1 MAMVENDLL
10 QKAIE
15 ILDKGGLVGIPTET
29 VYGLA
34 ADAENKNAVESIYK
48 AKNRPSNHP
57 LIVHLANAQA
67 IPRWVTK
74 FTEDAKKLT
83 DAFWPGPLTIIL
95 KKSDVAGDFVTG
107 GQDTVALRCPSHPL
121 AHRLLEIFD
130 RGQGRGLAAPSA
142 NSFGS
147 ISPSTA
153 QHVRDDLGEKPDGKV
168 DLILDGGPCEVGIES
183 TILDLSGE
191 TPRIL
196 REGVIDS
203 DQISAV
209 LGKPVMH
216 GTVYNSP
223 RVSGTLK
230 SHYAPKHVLEMVS
243 EAGLPGQTQRLAREF
258 KTFGLIAPSKIAD
271 RFKSVSEKAYAYSSV
286 PELSAHLY
294 QWMHD
299 LDKEKI
305 DKIFVVAPDYS
316 PASAGVLDRL
326 TRASAKKE

>member
-1 MAMVENDLL
+1 MLDNDLL
-10 QKAIE
+10 QKAIK
-15 ILDKGGLVGIPTET
+15 ILDNGGLVGIPTET

-34 ADAENKNAVESIYK
+34 ADAENQEAVESIYK

-57 LIVHLANAQA
+57 LIVHLANAKA
-67 IPRWVTK
+67 IPRWVSD
-74 FTEDAKKLT
+74 FNADAKKLT

-95 KKSDVAGDFVTG
+95 KKSDVAKDFVTG

-130 RGQGRGLAAPSA
+130 RGQGKGLAAPSA
-142 NSFGS
+142 NSFGR

-168 DLILDGGPCEVGIES
+168 DLIIDGGPCEVGIES
-183 TILDLSGE
+183 TILDLSGD

-196 REGVIDS
+196 REGAIDS
-203 DQISAV
+203 DQISSV
-209 LGKPVMH
+209 IGKPVMH

-230 SHYAPKHVLEMVS
+230 SHYAPKHKMEMVS
-243 EAGLPGQTQRLAREF
+243 VEDLPGKTQFLARQF
-258 KTFGLIAPSKIAD
+258 KSFGLIAPEKIAR
-271 RFKSVSEKAYAYSSV
+271 RFKPVSEKTFAYSSV

-299 LDKEKI
+299 LDKEDI
-305 DKIFVVAPDYS
+305 DRIFVVPPEYS
-316 PASAGVLDRL
+316 PSSAGVLDRL
-326 TRASAKKE
+326 TRASAIKE

>member
-1 MAMVENDLL
+1 MLDNELL
-10 QKAIE
+10 QKAIK
-15 ILDKGGLVGIPTET
+15 ILDNGGLVGIPTET

-34 ADAENKNAVESIYK
+34 ADAENQEAVESIYK

-57 LIVHLANAQA
+57 LIVHLANAKA
-67 IPRWVTK
+67 IPRWVSD
-74 FTEDAKKLT
+74 FNEDAKKLT

-95 KKSDVAGDFVTG
+95 KKSDIAKDFVTG
-107 GQDTVALRCPSHPL
+107 GQDTVALRCPSHTI

-130 RGQGRGLAAPSA
+130 RGQGKGLAAPSA
-142 NSFGS
+142 NSFGR

-153 QHVRDDLGEKPDGKV
+153 QHVRDDLGEKPEGKV
-168 DLILDGGPCEVGIES
+168 DLIIDGGPCEAGIES
-183 TILDLSGE
+183 TILDLSGD

-196 REGVIDS
+196 REGAIDS
-203 DQISAV
+203 DQISSV
-209 LGKPVMH
+209 IGKPVMH

-230 SHYAPKHVLEMVS
+230 SHYAPKHKMEMVS
-243 EAGLPGQTQRLAREF
+243 VENLPGKTQFLARQF
-258 KTFGLIAPSKIAD
+258 KTFGLIAPEKIAR
-271 RFKSVSEKAYAYSSV
+271 RFKPVSEKIFAYSSV

-299 LDKEKI
+299 LDKEDI
-305 DKIFVVAPDYS
+305 DRIFVVPPEYS
-316 PASAGVLDRL
+316 PSSAGVLDRL

>member
-1 MAMVENDLL
+1 MLDNDLL
-10 QKAIE
+10 QKAIK
-15 ILDKGGLVGIPTET
+15 ILDNGGLVGIPTET

-34 ADAENKNAVESIYK
+34 ADAENQEAVESIYK

-57 LIVHLANAQA
+57 LIVHLANAKA
-67 IPRWVTK
+67 IPRWVSD
-74 FTEDAKKLT
+74 FNADAKKLT

-95 KKSDVAGDFVTG
+95 KKSDVAKDFVTG

-130 RGQGRGLAAPSA
+130 RGQGKGLAAPSA
-142 NSFGS
+142 NSFGR

-168 DLILDGGPCEVGIES
+168 DLIIDGGPCEVGIES
-183 TILDLSGE
+183 TILDLSGD

-196 REGVIDS
+196 REGAIDS
-203 DQISAV
+203 DQISSV
-209 LGKPVMH
+209 IGKPVMH

-230 SHYAPKHVLEMVS
+230 SHYAPKHKMEMVS
-243 EAGLPGQTQRLAREF
+243 VEDLPGKTQFLARQF
-258 KTFGLIAPSKIAD
+258 KSFGLIAPEKIAR
-271 RFKSVSEKAYAYSSV
+271 RFKPVSEKTFAYSSV

-299 LDKEKI
+299 LDKEDI
-305 DKIFVVAPDYS
+305 DRIFVVPPEYS
-316 PASAGVLDRL
+316 PSSAGVLDRL

>member
-1 MAMVENDLL
+1 MLDNDLL
-10 QKAIE
+10 QKAIK
-15 ILDKGGLVGIPTET
+15 ILDNGGLVGIPTET

-34 ADAENKNAVESIYK
+34 ADAENQEAVESIYK

-57 LIVHLANAQA
+57 LIVHLANAKA
-67 IPRWVTK
+67 IPRWVSD
-74 FTEDAKKLT
+74 FNEDAKKLT

-95 KKSDVAGDFVTG
+95 KKSDVAKDFVTG
-107 GQDTVALRCPSHPL
+107 GQDTVALRCPSHPI

-130 RGQGRGLAAPSA
+130 RGQGKGLAAPSA
-142 NSFGS
+142 NSFGR

-153 QHVRDDLGEKPDGKV
+153 QHVRDDLGEKPEGKV
-168 DLILDGGPCEVGIES
+168 DLLIDGGPCEVGIES
-183 TILDLSGE
+183 TILDLSGD

-196 REGVIDS
+196 REGAIDS
-203 DQISAV
+203 DQISSV
-209 LGKPVMH
+209 IGKPVMH

-230 SHYAPKHVLEMVS
+230 SHYAPKHKMEMVS
-243 EAGLPGQTQRLAREF
+243 VEDLPGKTQFLARQF
-258 KTFGLIAPSKIAD
+258 KTFGLIAPEKIAR
-271 RFKSVSEKAYAYSSV
+271 RFKPISEKTFAYSSV

-299 LDKEKI
+299 LDKEDI
-305 DKIFVVAPDYS
+305 DRIFVVPPEYS
-316 PASAGVLDRL
+316 PSSAGVLDRL